1 VENCRRVSVDKN
13 VENRI
18 SGIMTIDCEFNDNR
32 NFILHLWK
40 KNKFLRKKIFETA
53 NFAAR

>member
-1 VENCRRVSVDKN
+1 MDKN

-40 KNKFLRKKIFETA
+40 KNTFLRKKIFETG